1 MEIMQIGAYSKRSY
15 EKTKANLYFIFTR
28 FVVQFSKFPSSYIVS
43 WSRLFFYFLHPCK
56 GSNVSCFD
64 DIVNFTIVQKV
75 IASRVCIFSSCG
87 RVLLKELFFL
97 FVILKAFQLNSL
109 ARQKRARDE
118 NVYVWFDGFLH
129 FTSFCSLLSYWVDS
143 QFFTQKNL
151 VFGFH
156 FNISFEFRLQ

>member
-1 MEIMQIGAYSKRSY
+1 MEITQIGAYSKRSY

-56 GSNVSCFD
+56 ESNVSCFD

-87 RVLLKELFFL
+87 RVLLKELFFF
-97 FVILKAFQLNSL
+97 FVILKAFLWPAKSERETKMCTCDL
-109 ARQKRARDE
+109 TGFSTLPHFARCCLTGLIHNFSPRK
-118 NVYVWFDGFLH
+118 
-129 FTSFCSLLSYWVDS
+129 T
-143 QFFTQKNL
+143 
-151 VFGFH
+151 
-156 FNISFEFRLQ
+156 